1 MTKKR
6 TSKKA
11 APKRAAT
18 KTPAVTGRTA
28 KKPMVRTRA
37 APYVRRLERR
47 GSISIWL
54 VDGAEV
60 RKNIDIEFS
69 NFGSHFDIDEIPMH
83 EIWIDGETDP
93 DEQRFFIAHALTERR
108 LIKAGTDAD
117 TARQTAN
124 HEERRMRVAA
134 GDLRKVMHGRALP
147 DATKVRRDVWKTLP
161 SGVVVWFVKGRL
173 VRSVYDIEFTEGG
186 HEHVYEY
193 IPRGEVWID
202 DDIHEDE
209 RGFIVFHELH
219 ERNRMADGMDY
230 DTAHDES
237 SKLERHYRNHPDQL
251 HEALAAEGWE

>member
-11 APKRAAT
+11 APKRATT

-161 SGVVVWFVKGRL
+161 SGVIVWFVKGRL

>member
-1 MTKKR
+1 MAKKR
-6 TSKKA
+6 TSKKPA
-11 APKRAAT
+11 SKRAAA
-18 KTPAVTGRTA
+18 KTPTA
-28 KKPMVRTRA
+28 TRRL
-37 APYVRRLERR
+37 APYVRQLERH
-47 GSISIWL
+47 GSLSVWL

-69 NFGSHFDIDEIPMH
+69 NFGSHYDIDEIPMH

-93 DEQRFFIAHALTERR
+93 DEQRFFIAHALLERR
-108 LIKAGTDAD
+108 LIKAGKDAD
-117 TARQTAN
+117 VARHTAC

-147 DATKVRRDVWKTLP
+147 DATKVRLELWKTLP

-202 DDIHEDE
+202 DDIHEEE
-209 RGFIVFHELH
+209 RGFVVFHELH

-237 SKLERHYRNHPDQL
+237 SKLELHYRNHPDQL